1 MNLVM
6 SYAAYKMATDYH
18 KKSLERAQSSDVVG
32 SAFKTSLNVS
42 SLKEK
47 QLKTYCPKPNW
58 HKNLW
63 KLEAVNDL
71 SGNNENS
78 IKFKAWF
85 DGLCEDLDTYTYK
98 VEKVVDYLSASQ
110 FASVNEKQADLEKYA
125 NNYVDEILDDYY
137 YYLGKYDK
145 EFLSMIYNDV
155 REGLLEFCRNCISK
169 ELFG

>member
-6 SYAAYKMATDYH
+6 SYAAHKMATDYH
-18 KKSLERAQSSDVVG
+18 KKNLERTQSSDVVN
-32 SAFKTSLNVS
+32 SSFKTCSNVTS
-42 SLKEK
+42 VKEK
-47 QLKTYCPKPNW
+47 QIKTHCPKPNW
-58 HKNLW
+58 HRELW
-63 KLEAVNDL
+63 KLKVVNDL
-71 SGNNENS
+71 SGITGDG

-110 FASVNEKQADLEKYA
+110 FASVNKKQADLEKYA
-125 NNYVDEILDDYY
+125 NKYVDEILDDYY